1 MNSYEKLTFERLAG
15 CYRLI
20 DDNGIILDEEQDQ
33 IYNDLMKEVARGR
46 YLLMNEHCV
55 LL

>member
-20 DDNGIILDEEQDQ
+20 DDEGNILDEGTGS
-33 IYNDLMKEVARGR
+33 DL
-46 YLLMNEHCV
+46 
-55 LL
+55 